1 MRAFAAVFSVH
12 FRQFIRDRAALFF
25 TFIFPIMFI
34 LLFGWAFS
42 GRGIQTFDVGLSDLG
57 SPQSAGFIAQGLA
70 MVTTDEGKEMF
81 EVEMGPREEILQSLR
96 DGDLDAVLV
105 VPADMDL
112 ALSQGLPSQLE
123 VYYDP
128 SLASNQQTLIPVL
141 YQVIDGID
149 RVLQNS
155 TPLIGLEQNSLES
168 HQLRHIDYLVP
179 GILGMSLMFTGLFGA
194 LPVIQQRQAHII
206 KRLGTTP
213 LRRSTLV
220 LGDLTFRMILVLL
233 TAALIVLV
241 GRLVFDVQMIGN
253 WFSFCGMVVLGTLAF
268 TSLGYLVAAFVKTE
282 EAAAPVINVITMPMM
297 ILSGTFFEVTS
308 MPSFIQPVVKI
319 LPLTYLNDALRQI
332 MVAGTPLHPLTVDI
346 AVMGAWVAICLAVT
360 IRFFRWD

>member
-1 MRAFAAVFSVH
+1 MRAFASVFVVH
-12 FRQFIRDRAALFF
+12 YRQFIRDRAALFF

-42 GRGIQTFDVGLSDLG
+42 GPGTQTFDVGLSDQG
-57 SPQSAGFIAQGLA
+57 SPQGTSYIRQGLNS
-70 MVTTDEGKEMF
+70 VTTDEGKNMF
-81 EVEMGPREEILQSLR
+81 QVEAGPEDELLQSLR
-96 DGDLDAVLV
+96 DGDLDAVIV
-105 VPADMDL
+105 VPEDMDIS
-112 ALSQGLPSQLE
+112 LSQGQSSNLQ

-128 SLASNQQTLIPVL
+128 SLASNQQTMIPIL
-141 YQVIDGID
+141 HQVVDGID
-149 RVLQNS
+149 RLLQNS
-155 TPLIGLEQNSLES
+155 TPLIGIQRNSLES
-168 HQLRHIDYLVP
+168 HELRYIDYLVP

-220 LGDLTFRMILVLL
+220 FGDLAFRMILVLL
-233 TAALIVLV
+233 TAVLIVLV
-241 GRLVFDVQMIGN
+241 GRLVFDVQMVGN
-253 WFSFCGMVVLGTLAF
+253 WFSFCGIVILGAFVF

-282 EAAAPVINVITMPMM
+282 EAAGPVLNVITMPMM
-297 ILSGTFFEVTS
+297 FLSGTFFEVTS
-308 MPSFIQPVVKI
+308 IPSFIQPVVKI

-332 MVAGTPLHPLTVDI
+332 MVSGTPLHSMVTD
-346 AVMGAWVAICLAVT
+346 VAIMACWAVVCLGVT

>member
-1 MRAFAAVFSVH
+1 LRAFAAVFSVH

-42 GRGIQTFDVGLSDLG
+42 GQGIRTFDVGLCDQG
-57 SPQSAGFIAQGLA
+57 SPQSASFIAQALD
-70 MVTTDEGKEMF
+70 MVTTDEGEKMF
-81 EVEMGPREEILQSLR
+81 EVEQGPLEEMLRSLR
-96 DGDLDAVLV
+96 DGDLDAVIV
-105 VPADMDL
+105 VPAEMDL
-112 ALSQGLPSQLE
+112 ALSQGQPSNIE

-128 SLASNQQTLIPVL
+128 SLASNQQILIPVL
-141 YQVIDGID
+141 HQVIDGID

-155 TPLIGLEQNSLES
+155 TPLIGLEENSLES
-168 HQLRHIDYLVP
+168 HQLRYIDYLVP

-220 LGDLTFRMILVLL
+220 LGDLTFRLILVLL

-241 GRLVFDVQMIGN
+241 GRLVFDVQMVGN
-253 WFSFCGMVVLGTLAF
+253 WFSFCGMVVLGSLAF
-268 TSLGYLVAAFVKTE
+268 TSLGYLIAAFVKTE
-282 EAAAPVINVITMPMM
+282 EAAGPVINVIAMPMM

-332 MVAGTPLHPLTVDI
+332 MVAGTPLHPMAIDI
-346 AVMGAWVAICLAVT
+346 AVIGAWVVVCLGVT

>member
-1 MRAFAAVFSVH
+1 LRAFASVFSVH
-12 FRQFIRDRAALFF
+12 YRQFIRDRAALFF

-42 GRGIQTFDVGLSDLG
+42 GPGIRTFDVGLCDQG
-57 SPQSAGFIAQGLA
+57 SSQSAIFIAQGLDS
-70 MVTTDEGKEMF
+70 VTTDEGKKMF
-81 EVEMGPREEILQSLR
+81 EVEEGPVDEMLQSLR
-96 DGDLDAVLV
+96 DGDLDAVIV
-105 VPADMDL
+105 VPEDMDIS
-112 ALSQGLPSQLE
+112 LSQGQPSNLQ

-128 SLASNQQTLIPVL
+128 SLASNQQTMIPIL

-155 TPLIGLEQNSLES
+155 TPLIGMEQNSLES
-168 HQLRHIDYLVP
+168 HQLRYIDYLVP

-213 LRRSTLV
+213 LRRS
-220 LGDLTFRMILVLL
+220 
-233 TAALIVLV
+233 VLV

-253 WFSFCGMVVLGTLAF
+253 WFGFCGIVILGAFAF
-268 TSLGYLVAAFVKTE
+268 TSLGYLIAAFVKTE
-282 EAAAPVINVITMPMM
+282 EAAGPVINVITMPMM
-297 ILSGTFFEVTS
+297 FLSGTFFEVTS

-332 MVAGTPLHPLTVDI
+332 MVAGTPLHPMVIDI
-346 AVMGAWVAICLAVT
+346 AVIGGWAAVCLAVT